1 MKIALTGAH
10 RVGKTT
16 LAENIHEVFPDYELT
31 IEPYHE
37 LAESGYLF
45 PEEPEIDDY
54 IEQFNFS
61 INQLKSAGKNTIFD
75 RCPLDFFA
83 YIIALEPS
91 LINKYYQKTIDS
103 IIELDLA
110 IYVPIEDPDLIY
122 GNVSELPELR
132 NEVNEIIQDYIKDL
146 EINTI
151 VVKGDV
157 NSRTGQVIT
166 AIQKLTN
173 KL

>member
-1 MKIALTGAH
+1 MKIAFTGAH

-16 LAENIHEVFPDYELT
+16 LAENLNEIFPEYGLT
-31 IEPYHE
+31 IEPYYE

-45 PEEPEIDDY
+45 PEEPELDDY
-54 IEQFNFS
+54 IDQFNFS

-91 LINKYYQKTIDS
+91 LINKYYQKIIDS
-103 IIELDLA
+103 ITELDLL
-110 IYVPIEDPDLIY
+110 IYVPIEDPDLISC
-122 GNVSELPELR
+122 NESELPELR
-132 NEVNEIIQDYIKDL
+132 NEVNEIIQDYINDL

-151 VVKGDV
+151 AVKGDV
-157 NSRTGQVIT
+157 NSRNGQVIT